1 MIAEPGLEELSSYL
15 DQQLPDDRRR
25 ELEEHLHG
33 CETCRRRLDALRQA
47 VNAVRALPMESPPR
61 AFPLPVRRAPAA
73 RWAPLAWAGGVA
85 AAALLVVTAGYVALQ
100 HPSGVGALRSAGGA
114 AAPRGE
120 TTLGQAQKDT
130 ARAAQSQFAPAAVKN
145 TASVS
150 DPRAASRKLTL
161 STDAVSYPADGVLVI
176 RVTLQGAQYPAAS
189 PLTLSAGGVRLT
201 LLRDGYAVEL
211 PAPFR
216 VTSSPGP
223 TIEASYRIS
232 DLPLADPKEGR
243 YRLIATWLLPDTP
256 GAALVA
262 EVPLILA

>member
-15 DQQLPDDRRR
+15 DQQLPEDRRR
-25 ELEEHLHG
+25 ELEVHLHD
-33 CETCRRRLDALRQA
+33 CETCRRRLDALRLA

-61 AFPLPVRRAPAA
+61 AFTLPVRRAPAA
-73 RWAPLAWAGGVA
+73 RWAPLAWAGGVG

-100 HPSGVGALRSAGGA
+100 HPSGGGARYAGGA

-120 TTLGQAQKDT
+120 TAFSQAQRDT
-130 ARAAQSQFAPAAVKN
+130 ARAAQSQLVPTALRN
-145 TASVS
+145 TTSVS
-150 DPRAASRKLTL
+150 DPRAASRQLTL

-176 RVTLQGAQYPAAS
+176 RVTLQGAQYPTAS
-189 PLTLSAGGVRLT
+189 PLTLSTGGVRLT

-211 PAPFR
+211 PAPYR

-232 DLPLADPKEGR
+232 DLPLADPKGGR
-243 YRLIATWLLPDTP
+243 YRLIATWQLPDPP

-262 EVPLILA
+262 EVPLILS